1 MSSDDPSVED
11 LRRRQRD
18 QERAEREQLVDA
30 SEPADAA
37 RHRRR
42 ADKARYLREKL
53 EERQRAER
61 DAADHDPDLPP
72 AA

>member
-18 QERAEREQLVDA
+18 EERAEREQLA
-30 SEPADAA
+30 EANAPADAE

-42 ADKARYLREKL
+42 ADKARYLRHKL

-61 DAADHDPDLPP
+61 DVGDDPDLPP

>member
-1 MSSDDPSVED
+1 MSSDDPSVEG

-18 QERAEREQLVDA
+18 EERAEREQLAEARD
-30 SEPADAA
+30 PADAD

-42 ADKARYLREKL
+42 AEKARYLRHKL

-61 DAADHDPDLPP
+61 DASDDPDLPP

>member
-18 QERAEREQLVDA
+18 EERAERERLAEA
-30 SEPADAA
+30 SDPGDAA

-42 ADKARYLREKL
+42 ADKARYLRHKL

-61 DAADHDPDLPP
+61 DVSDDPDLPP

>member
-11 LRRRQRD
+11 LKRRQSD
-18 QERAEREQLVDA
+18 EERAEREQLA
-30 SEPADAA
+30 ESSGPADAA

-42 ADKARYLREKL
+42 ADKARYLRHKL

-61 DAADHDPDLPP
+61 DAHDDPDLPP

>member
-1 MSSDDPSVED
+1 MSSDDPSVDD

-18 QERAEREQLVDA
+18 EERAEREQLAEA
-30 SEPADAA
+30 SDPADAE

-42 ADKARYLREKL
+42 AEKARYLRHKL
-53 EERQRAER
+53 EQRQRAEL
-61 DAADHDPDLPP
+61 DVSDDSDLPP